1 MTTFFR
7 VLIAAAAL
15 LAAPTHAQQERVDGV
30 EEVAGLTWALATNGE
45 SVPWNAANEYCETLE
60 HAGFDDWRL
69 PTLLELESL
78 HDPSQE
84 SGLRSPF
91 DLGDCCAWSSTN
103 LVDIPA
109 ERKGVLPDPSQAPA
123 NYYWGLLF
131 ANGIRYYSF
140 ERFPDGAAMCVR
152 D

>member
-1 MTTFFR
+1 VDFES
-7 VLIAAAAL
+7 AA
-15 LAAPTHAQQERVDGV
+15 VDRGD
-30 EEVAGLTWALATNGE
+30 AGLVTNGE

-78 HDPSQE
+78 HDPSEE
-84 SGLRSPF
+84 SGLRAPF
-91 DLGDCCAWSSTN
+91 DLGDCCAWSSTS
-103 LVDIPA
+103 LVDIPP

-140 ERFPDGAAMCVR
+140 ERFPDGSAMCVR